1 MFRSPTA
8 PKPALSR
15 RGSFVEGAEQI
26 RIEKAV
32 LGELRKGLYS
42 IKEANLATDESD
54 RNAARSDA
62 SAAYEKVR
70 GLLSS
75 SPLPINETA
84 IREMLRQLETAIA
97 SNLS

>member
-8 PKPALSR
+8 TKPALSR
-15 RGSFVEGAEQI
+15 RGSFVESAEQI

-32 LGELRKGLYS
+32 LTELRKGLYS
-42 IKEANLATDESD
+42 INEANLATDEAD

-70 GLLSS
+70 GLLNS

-84 IREMLRQLETAIA
+84 IQEMLRQLETAIA
-97 SNLS
+97 SKLN